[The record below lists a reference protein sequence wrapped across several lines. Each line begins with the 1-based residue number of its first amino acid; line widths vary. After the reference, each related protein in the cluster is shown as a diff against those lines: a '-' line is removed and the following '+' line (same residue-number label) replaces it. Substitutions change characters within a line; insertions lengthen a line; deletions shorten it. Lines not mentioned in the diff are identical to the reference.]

1 MRELS
6 LFTIFQRNARNQGAT
21 VALKTNSQ
29 RLTFGELHH
38 RAASLAAGLAAARMA
53 PGDRIAVLAD
63 NHPDFFTVFGAAAL
77 LGAVVVPLNWRLSN
91 EEIGFILSD
100 ARPRVMISDSQHR
113 ETVHQLAASGHV
125 PALHL
130 VFDDQPDGGRPLADL
145 LTPPVEMAPAAGNA
159 PFCLIYTAAVGGKP
173 RGAILSQANVICSNL
188 QTIATLGLGE
198 ADTYLNMLPLF
209 HITGMNL
216 ALAVMHAGGANVV
229 MERFE
234 AGLAL
239 RRAREE
245 GVTVLGS
252 FPPILGRLMEQMG
265 PEGSALASV
274 RHVVGLDHPD
284 TIRAFQERTGSTF
297 WTLYGQTE
305 TSGFV
310 TLAPFNQRPGSAG
323 RQGMLAVMAVVDEHG
338 REVPTDTNG
347 EIVVQGPLV
356 FQGYWG
362 QEALNQRT
370 FRDGWHHTGD
380 LGRVDADG
388 FLWFG
393 GRMPEKELIKPGG
406 ENVYPTEVEQVIRSH
421 PAVAEVAVIGVPD
434 AEFGEGVKAVCVLR
448 TGEDLTA
455 QALIDFVGARIAR
468 YKKPRYV
475 QFVAALPTSADGAV
489 DRAAVKQRYGS
500 S

>member
-1 MRELS
+1 MRDLS
-6 LFTIFQRNARNQGAT
+6 LYHVFQRNARNQRDT
-21 VALKTNSQ
+21 VALKSESL

-38 RAASLAAGLAAARMA
+38 RAASLAAGLAAAGIA

-77 LGAVVVPLNWRLSN
+77 LGAVVVPLNWRLSA

-100 ARPRVMISDSQHR
+100 ARPRLMISDRHHR
-113 ETVHQLAASGHV
+113 ETVGRLAAAGHM

-130 VFDDQPDGGRPLADL
+130 VFEDRPDGGRPLADL
-145 LTPPVEMAPAAGNA
+145 LIPPAKMTPAAGDA
-159 PFCLIYTAAVGGKP
+159 PFCLIYTAAVGGRP
-173 RGAILSQANVICSNL
+173 RGAILSQTNLIASNL
-188 QTIATLGLGE
+188 QTIATMGLGS
-198 ADTYLNMLPLF
+198 ADIYLNMLPLF

-229 MERFE
+229 MARFD
-234 AGLAL
+234 AAQAL
-239 RRAREE
+239 QRVREE

-252 FPPILGRLMEQMG
+252 FPPILGRLMEQLG
-265 PEGSALASV
+265 AEGRELASV

-284 TIRAFQERTGSTF
+284 TIRAFQDRTASTF

-310 TLAPFNQRPGSAG
+310 TFGPFNQCPGSAG
-323 RQGMLAVMAVVDEHG
+323 RQAMLSVFAVVDDLG
-338 REVPTDTNG
+338 REVPIGTNG

-362 QEALNQRT
+362 QEALNRRT
-370 FRDGWHHTGD
+370 FREGWHHTGD

-393 GRMPEKELIKPGG
+393 GRLPEKELIKPGG
-406 ENVYPTEVEQVIRSH
+406 ENVYPAEVEQVIRTH

-434 AEFGEGVKAVCVLR
+434 EEFGEGVKAVCVLR
-448 TGEDLTA
+448 SGETLTA
-455 QALIDFVGARIAR
+455 RALIEFVGARIAR
-468 YKKPRYV
+468 YKKPRHV
-475 QFVAALPTSADGAV
+475 EFVAALPTSADGAV
-489 DRAAVKQRYGS
+489 DRVAVKRLYGAS
-500 S
+500 